1 MMISWKIIT
10 LSPQINNL
18 EVQLH
23 ILSKHKLF
31 KYTINWSEL
40 HPELEYFTQEEKSAY
55 IIYLDTV
62 IHLFNTQ
69 EINPYLAVED
79 CYSGL

>member
-18 EVQLH
+18 EVQL
-23 ILSKHKLF
+23 SKHKLF
-31 KYTINWSEL
+31 KYAINWSEL

-55 IIYLDTV
+55 IYLDTV

>member
-1 MMISWKIIT
+1 MITRDNDDLMKNHYSVNTI
-10 LSPQINNL
+10 
-18 EVQLH
+18 QLH

-31 KYTINWSEL
+31 KYAINWSEL